1 MFKKKK
7 DSVDW
12 KAVGRRV
19 REMRGFETS
28 QANFARQLG
37 VTQGQL
43 SKYEKGISEIG
54 AEVLLRL
61 ARKSGKTIEWWL
73 TGE

>member
-1 MFKKKK
+1 MPKTHK
-7 DSVDW
+7 DRIDW

-19 REMRGFETS
+19 REMRGFDMS
-28 QANFARQLG
+28 QADFSRQLG

-54 AEVLLRL
+54 AEILLRL
-61 ARKSGKTIEWWL
+61 ARKSGKSIEWWL